1 MSALL
6 DDVVRH
12 RTAMQLLH
20 IFITFRTVAEKACNG
35 VAEASETGRKIYAPN
50 FVVWYTVSMSR
61 LQFLKKNREKI
72 LALADKRGGYNVR
85 VFGSVARGEENQA
98 SDIDFLITFRKGTTL
113 FDRGGLVVELGEYLG
128 CDVAVVSD
136 KAVHPL
142 IRDDVYHSAIAL

>member
-1 MSALL
+1 
-6 DDVVRH
+6 
-12 RTAMQLLH
+12 
-20 IFITFRTVAEKACNG
+20 
-35 VAEASETGRKIYAPN
+35 
-50 FVVWYTVSMSR
+50 MSR

-72 LALADKRGGYNVR
+72 LALAGKRGGYNVR

-98 SDIDFLITFRKGTTL
+98 SDIDFLVTFRKGTTL

-128 CDVAVVSD
+128 CDVDVVSD